1 MTYSH
6 SAGASP
12 PSTTDGVS
20 VGRMLLYGAGQIG
33 AQILRDSPTVLLPLF
48 MTTMLGVSPWLAGLA
63 ILIPKLW
70 IILCDPLVGSL
81 SDRKKATWGR
91 APFLLIGAPLTA
103 LGFFGLFLPVT
114 FDTEVKT
121 AIYVSLIYTLTSTAY
136 STYLVPYM
144 ALASEMTTDTHER
157 TKVLAWRVVFTMV
170 GVLAGVGFAQP
181 LIGWAGGGAKGWTAM
196 GAIFALIC
204 LVSMLTPVSVAR
216 KVRAPTS
223 GAPQPFLAQM
233 ATAFSNPPFRTL
245 LAAFFIQSVGQAA
258 SYGAVAL
265 VFLFV
270 LGNVALLIPF
280 ILLMCAGTVISQP
293 LWVWM
298 SQKIGKRA
306 VFTLSAFAWA
316 LLTFTWFLAKPGGPV
331 VAHLPM
337 LGDVTSEQ
345 ILALLRAPLIG
356 VLNSGFF
363 LMAQSMLTDAVV
375 YDRVR
380 NGRSSEG
387 ALTGVFSASEKLAYA
402 LGPALGG
409 VVLSMAGFHASHGG
423 AVAQGASAVRGILV
437 NYSLVPA
444 LFVLLSL
451 VVIRAY
457 HLKPADLEPGAR

>member
-6 SAGASP
+6 SGGVSP
-12 PSTTDGVS
+12 PTTAVS
-20 VGRMLLYGAGQIG
+20 AGRMVLYGVGQVG
-33 AQILRDSPTVLLPLF
+33 AQIVRDSPTVLLPLF
-48 MTTMLGVSPWLAGLA
+48 MTTMLGVSPWLAGVA

-70 IILCDPLVGSL
+70 IILCDPLVGSF
-81 SDRKKATWGR
+81 SDRKKASWGR

-103 LGFFGLFLPVT
+103 LGFFVLFLPVT
-114 FDTEVKT
+114 FTSEVKT
-121 AIYVSLIYTLTSTAY
+121 AIYVSVIYTLTSTAY
-136 STYLVPYM
+136 SAFLVPYM

-157 TKVLAWRVVFTMV
+157 TKILAWRVVFTMV

-196 GAIFALIC
+196 GAIFGVVCLI
-204 LVSMLTPVSVAR
+204 SMLAPVLVAR
-216 KVRAPTS
+216 KLRAPT
-223 GAPQPFLAQM
+223 GGEPQAFLAQM
-233 ATAFSNPPFRTL
+233 ATAWSNPPFRTL

-265 VFLFV
+265 MFLFV

-280 ILLMCAGTVISQP
+280 ILLMCAGTIASQP
-293 LWVWM
+293 LWVWL
-298 SQKIGKRA
+298 SRKIGKRA
-306 VFTLSAFAWA
+306 VFSLSAFAWA
-316 LLTFTWFLAKPGGPV
+316 LLTFTWFLAKPGGPI

-337 LGDVTSEQ
+337 LGDVTTEQ
-345 ILALLRAPLIG
+345 ILALVRAPLIG

-402 LGPALGG
+402 IGPFLGG
-409 VVLSMAGFHASHGG
+409 VVLSAAGFHASHGG
-423 AVAQGASAVRGILV
+423 AVAQGASALRGILV

-444 LFVLLSL
+444 AFVLLSL
-451 VVIRAY
+451 LVIRAY
-457 HLKPADLEPGAR
+457 HLKPADLEPAQG